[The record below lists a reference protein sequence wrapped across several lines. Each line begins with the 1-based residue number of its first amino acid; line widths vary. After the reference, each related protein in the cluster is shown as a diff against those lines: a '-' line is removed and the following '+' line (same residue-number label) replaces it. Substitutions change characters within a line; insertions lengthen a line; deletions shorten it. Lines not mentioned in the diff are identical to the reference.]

1 MPQRL
6 YFFSGRR
13 TPVVASSAKAAR
25 AKKRR
30 GGDKIVSVRT
40 PTPAQKRA
48 IAAGRWVGTPADRKH
63 LRGYGP
69 KPKGKS

>member
-1 MPQRL
+1 MATRL
-6 YFFSGRR
+6 YWFKGRR

-30 GGDKIVSVRT
+30 GGNEIVRT
-40 PTPAQKRA
+40 TTPTSAQRRA
-48 IAAGRWVGTPADRKH
+48 ISAGRWVGPDSKTRS

-69 KPKGKS
+69 KPKKR